1 MEGTNLVQFRRL
13 PIVFLGNEPLWCKI
27 TVKPLSGYKPQ
38 HKRQDESSARFHN

>member
-27 TVKPLSGYKPQ
+27 TI
-38 HKRQDESSARFHN
+38 KRLQTTAQEAG